1 MHRKTPW
8 SLLAMLI
15 SLALVAA
22 ACQPAPTTTPGGATT
37 APGAPA
43 ATAAAGDADPDATL
57 VTNLGSE
64 PDSIDPHKASFVGE
78 IAVIMNVFEGLM
90 ILDPKTLKPIPGAAS
105 AKAAV
110 SSDGLKYTYTLR
122 DGTKWSDGSPVSA
135 KDFAYGYTRTCDP
148 ATAGQYS
155 YVLYVIVGCED
166 WNSMDVTKATAAEL
180 QAAKD
185 KLGVKALDD
194 KRVEFTL
201 NEPAPYFDS
210 IATLWVGV
218 PARESDVTK
227 GGDAWTE
234 SPATYIGNGPFKM
247 TEWKHND
254 SFTFERNENYRLP
267 VKLKKWTYVM
277 INETA
282 VAFAAYQNDQLDITG
297 VTSENLRAVEADATL
312 KAQMVDVPGDCD
324 IYAGYNLKKPP
335 FDDLK
340 VRMAFSKSV
349 DRAAFVETVLAGI
362 GKPADG
368 GFIPVG
374 QPGYDPA
381 DKAQAFDVAAAK
393 KLLSESQYATAM
405 PPIKFTFAS
414 SNLNKLIMSFLQQQ
428 WKTNLGVEVALDPV
442 ESTVFTQLVKSPETT
457 PQLFRLGWCLDFPHE
472 QNWHST
478 VWKSGAGVSAART
491 GYNNPEFDRL
501 TGLADRET
509 DPAKA
514 ADLYIQAGKI
524 LSQDAPATW
533 IYYTQSKRLVK
544 PWVKGL
550 SITARGVTG
559 LGKHDIY
566 VAKH

>member
-1 MHRKTPW
+1 MQRRSPW
-8 SLLAMLI
+8 SLLALLAA
-15 SLALVAA
+15 LALVVS
-22 ACQPAPTTTPGGATT
+22 ACQPGPTTGTQAS
-37 APGAPA
+37 PGAP
-43 ATAAAGDADPDATL
+43 TAAAGDQDPDAML
-57 VTNLGSE
+57 ITNNESE

-90 ILDPKTLKPIPGAAS
+90 ILDPKTLKPIPGAA
-105 AKAAV
+105 ADKAAV

-122 DGTKWSDGSPVSA
+122 DNVKWSDGTPVLA
-135 KDFAYGYTRTCDP
+135 KDFAYGYARTCDP

-155 YVLYVIVGCED
+155 YVLYIIVGCEE
-166 WNSMDVTKATAAEL
+166 WNGMDITKATAAEL

-194 KRVEFTL
+194 KKVEFTL
-201 NEPAPYFDS
+201 KEPAPYFDS

-247 TEWKHND
+247 TEWKHNEYIQ
-254 SFTFERNENYRLP
+254 FERNENYRLP
-267 VKLKKWTYVM
+267 VKLKSWRYVM

-282 VAFAAYQNDQLDITG
+282 VAFAAYQSNELDITA
-297 VTSENLRAVEADATL
+297 VTSENLRAVEADSAL
-312 KAQMVDVPGDCD
+312 KSQMVDVPGDCS

-335 FDDLK
+335 FDDVK
-340 VRMAFSKSV
+340 VRMAFSKSI
-349 DRAAFVETVLAGI
+349 DRNALVEAVLAGI

-374 QPGYDPA
+374 QPGFDDS
-381 DKAQAFDVAAAK
+381 DKTQAMDLEAAK
-393 KLLSESQYATAM
+393 KLLSESKYASAAGL
-405 PPIKFTFAS
+405 PPIKFTYAS

-428 WKTNLGVEVALDPV
+428 WKTNLSVEVALDPV

-478 VWKSGAGVSAART
+478 VWKSGVGVNAART
-491 GYNNPEFDRL
+491 GYDNPEFDRL
-501 TGLADRET
+501 TGEADRES

-514 ADLYIQAGKI
+514 GPLYLQAGKV

-533 IYYTQSKRLVK
+533 LYYTQSKRLVK

-550 SITARGVTG
+550 SISARGVTG